1 MQLKKENILIVD
13 DDINILELL
22 QRHLQSW
29 NFHTYKAVSVKEA
42 VQILR
47 DTKIDLLI
55 TDLKM
60 PEVDGSEL
68 IKFVSEHYPSL
79 PKLVVTGYPSVQ
91 DSLAAIKAGVADYLT
106 KPFTKEELGDAIDKS
121 LGNNNATST
130 TNSRKQTAGVHTER
144 SRSTKAETKKDNAYG
159 EIIGASEKINDVI
172 QIIERVKDNKATIF
186 IKGESGTGKELVARA
201 IHYQGKF
208 SRAPFIAVNCGGIPE
223 NLLEAELFGYTKG
236 AFTGAEKNRDGFFQ
250 AANGGTIFLDEI
262 GNASTAVQSRLL
274 RVLQEKEVVKVGA
287 QKAEKIDVRIV
298 AATNSDLKEMIKKG
312 TFREDLYY
320 RLTVVEIEVAPLRE
334 RKEDIPLLVDKFL
347 FKYGIEFKDR
357 FVTITPEASAILQR
371 YDWPGNI
378 RELENVIQRSVIMCD
393 RIIDVAHLPDSLKH
407 TIDFPESE
415 LVPLKEIEKKY
426 IQKVLNAT
434 NNNKTKAAEILGI
447 DRKTLRS
454 KLNG

>member
-1 MQLKKENILIVD
+1 MQLNKENILIVD

-29 NFHTYKAVSVKEA
+29 NYHTYKAVSVKEA

-47 DTKIDLLI
+47 DTHIDLLI

-60 PEVDGSEL
+60 PEIDGTEL
-68 IKFVSEHYPSL
+68 INFVSEHYPQL
-79 PKLVVTGYPSVQ
+79 PKLIVTGYPSVQ
-91 DSLAAIKAGVADYLT
+91 DSLAAIKSGVVDYLT
-106 KPFTKEELGDAIDKS
+106 KPFTKIELKAAINKS
-121 LGNNNATST
+121 FVNDDGSLATS
-130 TNSRKQTAGVHTER
+130 RKEHQLTSNTQH
-144 SRSTKAETKKDNAYG
+144 KAYG
-159 EIIGASEKINDVI
+159 EIIGNSDKINSVI

-223 NLLEAELFGYTKG
+223 NLLESELFGYTKG
-236 AFTGAEKNRDGFFQ
+236 AFTGADKNRDGFFQ

-287 QKAEKIDVRIV
+287 QKPDKIDVRVI

-320 RLTVVEIEVAPLRE
+320 RLTVVEVDVAPLRE
-334 RKEDIPLLVDKFL
+334 RKEDIPLLIEKFL
-347 FKYGIEFKDR
+347 FKYGVEFKDR
-357 FVTITPEASAILQR
+357 FIKITPEATAILQR

-378 RELENVIQRSVIMCD
+378 RELENIIQRAVIMCD
-393 RIIDVAHLPDSLKH
+393 KVVEVAHLPEALKYA
-407 TIDFPESE
+407 IDFPEDGLLS
-415 LVPLKEIEKKY
+415 LKEMEK
-426 IQKVLNAT
+426 IHIGKVLSAME
-434 NNNKTKAAEILGI
+434 NNKTKAAQILGI

-454 KLNG
+454 KLED

>member
-29 NFHTYKAVSVKEA
+29 NYHTYKAVSVKEA

-55 TDLKM
+55 TDLRM
-60 PEVDGSEL
+60 PEIDGSEL
-68 IKFVSEHYPSL
+68 IKFVSEHYPKL
-79 PKLVVTGYPSVQ
+79 PKLVITGYPSVQ
-91 DSLAAIKAGVADYLT
+91 DSLSAIKTGVVDYLT
-106 KPFTKEELGDAIDKS
+106 KPFTKAELEQAINKS
-121 LGNNNATST
+121 VEGKVNTLI
-130 TNSRKQTAGVHTER
+130 
-144 SRSTKAETKKDNAYG
+144 KAEAQKDKAYG
-159 EIIGASEKINDVI
+159 EIIGNSDKINDVI

-208 SRAPFIAVNCGGIPE
+208 SRAPFITVNCGGIPE

-262 GNASTAVQSRLL
+262 GNASPAVQSRLL
-274 RVLQEKEVVKVGA
+274 RVLQEKEVLKVGA
-287 QKAEKIDVRIV
+287 QKAEKIDVRII
-298 AATNSDLKEMIKKG
+298 AATNSNLKEMIKKG

-320 RLTVVEIEVAPLRE
+320 RLTVVEIDVAPLRE
-334 RKEDIPLLVDKFL
+334 RKEDIPLLTEKFL
-347 FKYGIEFKDR
+347 FKYGVEYKDR
-357 FVTITPEASAILQR
+357 FVKICPEASAILER

-378 RELENVIQRSVIMCD
+378 RELENVIQRAVIMCD
-393 RIIDVAHLPDSLKH
+393 KTVEVGCLPDSLKYS
-407 TIDFPESE
+407 IEFPDSE
-415 LVPLKEIEKKY
+415 LPPLKEMEKRY

-434 NNNKTKAAEILGI
+434 NNNKTRAAEILGI
-447 DRKTLRS
+447 DRKTIRM
-454 KLNG
+454 KLED

>member
-1 MQLKKENILIVD
+1 MQFKKENILIVD
-13 DDINILELL
+13 DDIHILELL

-29 NFHTYKAVSVKEA
+29 NFHSYKAVSVKEA

-60 PEVDGSEL
+60 PEIDGTEL
-68 IKFVSEHYPSL
+68 IKFVSEHYPTL
-79 PKLVVTGYPSVQ
+79 PKLVITGYPSVQ
-91 DSLAAIKAGVADYLT
+91 DSLTAIKSGVVDYLT
-106 KPFTKEELGDAIDKS
+106 KPFTKEELSNAIEKS
-121 LGNNNATST
+121 LGST
-130 TNSRKQTAGVHTER
+130 DISSKKPVSAKTIDQ
-144 SRSTKAETKKDNAYG
+144 KKDDAYG
-159 EIIGASEKINDVI
+159 DIIGNSEKINEVI

-223 NLLEAELFGYTKG
+223 NLLESELFGYTKG
-236 AFTGAEKNRDGFFQ
+236 AFTGADKNRDGFFQ

-262 GNASTAVQSRLL
+262 GNASKAVQTRLL

-287 QKAEKIDVRIV
+287 QRADKIDVRII
-298 AATNSDLKEMIKKG
+298 AATNSDLKEMIKKE

-347 FKYGIEFKDR
+347 FKYGVEYKDR
-357 FVTITPEASAILQR
+357 FIKISPEASEILQR

-378 RELENVIQRSVIMCD
+378 RELENVIQRAVIMCD
-393 RIIDVAHLPDSLKH
+393 RHIDVEDLPDSLKYN
-407 TIDFPESE
+407 IDFPEGE
-415 LVPLKEIEKKY
+415 LLPLKEIEKRY

-434 NNNKTKAAEILGI
+434 DNNKTKAAEILGI
-447 DRKTLRS
+447 DRKTIRQ
-454 KLNG
+454 KLSD

>member
-29 NFHTYKAVSVKEA
+29 NYHTYKAVSVKEA

-47 DTKIDLLI
+47 DTNINLLI

-60 PEVDGSEL
+60 PEIDGSEL
-68 IKFVSEHYPSL
+68 LKFVSEHYPNL

-91 DSLAAIKAGVADYLT
+91 DSLVAIKSGVADYLT
-106 KPFTKEELGDAIDKS
+106 KPFTKEELRSAINKS
-121 LGNNNATST
+121 LAIKNKVKHDLNTSKASQNVSYDSKNSIQEPQSYGN
-130 TNSRKQTAGVHTER
+130 
-144 SRSTKAETKKDNAYG
+144 
-159 EIIGASEKINDVI
+159 IIGNSEKINDVI
-172 QIIERVKDNKATIF
+172 QIIERVKNNKATIF

-201 IHYQGKF
+201 IHYEGKF

-250 AANGGTIFLDEI
+250 AADGGTIFLDEI
-262 GNASTAVQSRLL
+262 GNASTTVQSRLL

-287 QKAEKIDVRIV
+287 QKAEKINVRII
-298 AATNSDLKEMIKKG
+298 AATNSNLKEMIKKE
-312 TFREDLYY
+312 TFREDLFY
-320 RLTVVEIEVAPLRE
+320 RLTVVEINVAPLRE

-347 FKYGIEFKDR
+347 LKYGLEYKDR
-357 FVTITPEASAILQR
+357 FVLISPEANAILQR

-378 RELENVIQRSVIMCD
+378 KELENVIQRAVIMCN
-393 RIIDVAHLPDSLKH
+393 RVIEVENLPENLKYD
-407 TIDFPESE
+407 IDFPEGD
-415 LVPLKEIEKKY
+415 LLPLKEIEKRY
-426 IQKVLNAT
+426 IQKVLNTT
-434 NNNKTKAAEILGI
+434 NNNKTKAAEILSI
-447 DRKTLRS
+447 TRKTLRS
-454 KLNG
+454 KLEE